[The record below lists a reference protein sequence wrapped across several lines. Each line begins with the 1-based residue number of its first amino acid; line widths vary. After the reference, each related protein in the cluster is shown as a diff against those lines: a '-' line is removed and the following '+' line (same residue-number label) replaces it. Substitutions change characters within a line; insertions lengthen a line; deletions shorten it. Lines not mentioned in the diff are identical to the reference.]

1 MAKLVW
7 DQVGTRAYET
17 GVDRGVLY
25 PFVAG
30 ESGSVAKPG
39 EGVAWSG
46 LTSVEESPSGG
57 DVSKVYADNI
67 DYLALT
73 SVEEYGYTI
82 GAYTYPDEF
91 AECDGSKEIGKGVTI
106 GQQNRKHF
114 AFSYRSLVG
123 NDTDG
128 TDHGYK
134 IYLIYNSLAAPS
146 SKTHS
151 TVNDSPE
158 AGEMSWECSTVKVD
172 TGIEGMKPTS
182 CLTID
187 STKVEPA
194 KLKKIEDILYG
205 TAEKAA
211 AMPTPA
217 EVLEILNASA

>member
-1 MAKLVW
+1 MGKLVW
-7 DQVGTRAYET
+7 DQVGSREYQT
-17 GVDRGVLY
+17 GVDRGVLF
-25 PFVAG
+25 PFVVG
-30 ESGSVAKPG
+30 ESGGVAKPG
-39 EGVAWSG
+39 KGVAWSG

-91 AECDGSKEIGKGVTI
+91 EECDGSKEIAPGVSI
-106 GQQNRKHF
+106 GQQSRKHF
-114 AFSYRSLVG
+114 AFAYRSFVG

-134 IYLIYNSLAAPS
+134 LYLIYNSLAAPS

-158 AGEMSWECSTVKVD
+158 AGELSWECSTVKID

-182 CLTID
+182 CLVID
-187 STKVEPA
+187 STKVDAA
-194 KLKKIEDILYG
+194 KLKKVEDVLYG
-205 TAEKAA
+205 TADKEP

-217 EVLEILNASA
+217 EVLELLKAGA

>member
-1 MAKLVW
+1 MGKLVW
-7 DQVGTRAYET
+7 DQIGSREYQT
-17 GVDRGVLY
+17 GVDRGVLF
-25 PFVAG
+25 PFAAG
-30 ESGSVAKPG
+30 ESGGVAKPG
-39 EGVAWSG
+39 KGVAWSG

-57 DVSKVYADNI
+57 DVSKIYADNI

-91 AECDGSKEIGKGVTI
+91 EECDGSKEIAPGVSI
-106 GQQNRKHF
+106 GQQRRKHF
-114 AFSYRSLVG
+114 AFAYRSFVG

-134 IYLIYNSLAAPS
+134 LYLIYNSLAAPS

-158 AGEMSWECSTVKVD
+158 AGELSWECSTVKID

-182 CLTID
+182 CLVID
-187 STKVEPA
+187 STKVDAA
-194 KLKKIEDILYG
+194 KLKKVEDVLYG
-205 TAEKAA
+205 TAELEP

-217 EVLEILNASA
+217 EVLTLLSAGA